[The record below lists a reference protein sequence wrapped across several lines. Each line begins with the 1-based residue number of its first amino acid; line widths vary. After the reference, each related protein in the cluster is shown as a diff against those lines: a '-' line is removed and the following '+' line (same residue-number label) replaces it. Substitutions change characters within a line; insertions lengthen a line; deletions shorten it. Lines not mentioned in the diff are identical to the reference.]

1 LGVAASEAGTRAA
14 RALDDL
20 YRRHAGDVYRYA
32 YGVLG
37 NHADAEDVTQTTF
50 MNALRALERGEH
62 VRKPGN
68 WLLVIAHNVVRQRW
82 RQQLARPT
90 EVELD
95 RDLPGA
101 APPDDTGPPLD
112 ELVRALQRIPHAQRE
127 ALVMRELEG
136 RSYREIA
143 AILELTPSALETLLF
158 RARRSLAEELENIV
172 TCERAEQAVSS
183 GLDGRLSRKERRRLD
198 EHLRDCPQC
207 ARLAAVQRRHRT
219 VLRGLAVLPL
229 PLSLAFWKGA
239 PTAAAGTLPAIGLG
253 SATAA
258 AAGAGTGAGATGGL
272 LLGGGIAV
280 KAAAVVAAV
289 GVTAGVS
296 VEGARR
302 IADDGKG
309 HRRQPAVA
317 DERSRTGEPVAR
329 IAPGVAVSKTARA
342 KTAASK
348 AERAKAAARNAER
361 AWAAAARG
369 QAKGLTRTAV
379 PRSKATASQGIVK
392 SKPITPTTSP
402 RSETRG
408 GPVERRGP
416 GQKTQA
422 RRTRGTAPPTPAKA
436 RGSGRGEKSAELAAD

>member
-1 LGVAASEAGTRAA
+1 MLVAATEAGTRAA
-14 RALDDL
+14 RTLDDL

-50 MNALRALERGEH
+50 MNALRALERGER

-82 RQQLARPT
+82 RQELARPAQ
-90 EVELD
+90 VELD

-101 APPDDTGPPLD
+101 PQDDATGPPLE

-143 AILELTPSALETLLF
+143 DILELTPSALETLLF
-158 RARRSLAEELENIV
+158 RARRSLAEELENVV
-172 TCERAEQAVSS
+172 TCERAERAMST
-183 GLDGRLSRKERRRLD
+183 GFDGRLSRKERRRLD

-207 ARLAAVQRRHRT
+207 GRLAAVQRRHRA
-219 VLRGLAVLPL
+219 VLRGLAVLPV

-239 PTAAAGTLPAIGLG
+239 PTAAAGSLPAIGLG

-258 AAGAGTGAGATGGL
+258 ATGAATGAGATGGL

-302 IADDGKG
+302 IADDSTGP
-309 HRRQPAVA
+309 RRQPAVSS
-317 DERSRTGEPVAR
+317 ERSRAERPVAR
-329 IAPGVAVSKTARA
+329 TVPGIAVSKAARA
-342 KTAASK
+342 RATTRK
-348 AERAKAAARNAER
+348 AERAKAAGQKAER
-361 AWAAAARG
+361 ARVAEARA
-369 QAKGLTRTAV
+369 QAKRIAKTSVARAKPPASRGTRQSEAMTP
-379 PRSKATASQGIVK
+379 PRSTRAEKRVTPAETT
-392 SKPITPTTSP
+392 KP
-402 RSETRG
+402 
-408 GPVERRGP
+408 ERA
-416 GQKTQA
+416 QA
-422 RRTRGTAPPTPAKA
+422 RPTRDTAPSTSTKTEGSA
-436 RGSGRGEKSAELAAD
+436 RRKKSAEIVATG